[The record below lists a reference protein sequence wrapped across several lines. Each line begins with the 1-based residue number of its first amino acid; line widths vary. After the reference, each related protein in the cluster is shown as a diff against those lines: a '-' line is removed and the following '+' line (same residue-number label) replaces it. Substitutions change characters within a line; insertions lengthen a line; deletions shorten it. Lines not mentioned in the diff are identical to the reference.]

1 MVNQNPKA
9 TDNASIHG
17 RAFCSLFGFVLLLK
31 PLISQM
37 NTNIVDSVDVRS
49 QVTSAAFQ
57 RLNSLLKQQVAPPW
71 RSTVGH

>member
-1 MVNQNPKA
+1 MPVFMVGP
-9 TDNASIHG
+9 
-17 RAFCSLFGFVLLLK
+17 FCSLFGFVLLLK

-37 NTNIVDSVDVRS
+37 NTNIVDSVDVRA

-57 RLNSLLKQQVAPPW
+57 RLNSLLKQQVAPPL